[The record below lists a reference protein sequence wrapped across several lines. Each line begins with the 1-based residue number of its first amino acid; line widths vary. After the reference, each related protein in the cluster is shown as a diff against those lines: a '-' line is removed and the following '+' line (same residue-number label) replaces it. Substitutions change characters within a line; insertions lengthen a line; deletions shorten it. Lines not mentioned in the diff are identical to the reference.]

1 MPHSLRVATYLLGSL
16 SQSKFK
22 CELSFLSFP
31 LSTKAWEKPDHMV
44 IQVQEAPD
52 VIRLKYGRGISI
64 DDGSMRIHI
73 HWISLLV
80 FTSTACGN
88 VTDDLPCCHLF
99 YLNSSPWVPGDLP
112 LSSLLSIPFSSFF
125 SLFPSSLYLNLLL
138 FSLVLSS
145 ISHLFSLLYSFY
157 ITVVS
162 LLEVDILEILE
173 L

>member
-16 SQSKFK
+16 SQSKFS
-22 CELSFLSFP
+22 ELSFLSFP

-52 VIRLKYGRGISI
+52 VIRLKYGWVHGRGISLT
-64 DDGSMRIHI
+64 MAA
-73 HWISLLV
+73 WEFISLLV

-88 VTDDLPCCHLF
+88 VTDDLPCYLF